1 MIKIFFAFL
10 GIFISW
16 LGLLGLTMF
25 MAEKR
30 TKEIGIRKILGA
42 SMTSLFGLLSK
53 ELLVLVTI
61 ALLIASPLAWFTINN
76 WLAGYAY
83 RIDLAWWMFVL
94 AGVLAILIA
103 LVTISFQTLKTLLE
117 NPVKSLR
124 AE

>member
-1 MIKIFFAFL
+1 
-10 GIFISW
+10 
-16 LGLLGLTMF
+16 MF

-117 NPVKSLR
+117 NPVKSLK